1 MRRRGSDSV
10 FVEDPDRDAREVE
23 PSWFPTP
30 WPTPHL
36 VDVPD
41 PSAPSFDL
49 WAMSGAKRLIHD
61 GRALALTR
69 RAGGEIERATL
80 GRGLEHGQPFGVATP
95 ALRARAGVTAGSM
108 RAALAHMRALLALDA
123 KAAGASDSQISHALI
138 SGPQRRNTWSSDSA
152 ERALVRDALKRGR
165 AFRDGR
171 WTELVWG
178 PGRRPSP
185 A

>member
-1 MRRRGSDSV
+1 
-10 FVEDPDRDAREVE
+10 
-23 PSWFPTP
+23 
-30 WPTPHL
+30 
-36 VDVPD
+36 
-41 PSAPSFDL
+41 
-49 WAMSGAKRLIHD
+49 MSGAKRLIHD

-123 KAAGASDSQISHALI
+123 KAADASDSQISHALI